1 MNAQTSHLLR
11 IALLGVS
18 ALSPHAFGSGFQLQ
32 NRSAIGL
39 GRAFSGGS
47 SVADDASVI
56 ASNPA
61 AMALLEGEW
70 NYSAGL
76 TYINPNAD
84 ATLFPTFTG
93 GNVGPA
99 TTDDDIAESAVVP
112 HLYLTKR
119 LNEDIVVGIG
129 AFSNYGLRTNYA
141 PSTAALVSTDFS
153 EITTININP
162 SISYRLSD
170 RLTIG
175 AGLDVT
181 LAEGEITSLAPNAG
195 AFPVDLFALDGDD
208 TGFGFNLGIL
218 FEASSSTRIGLHY
231 RSGIQLD
238 LEGSATLAPAFNS
251 LVLDG
256 VNAQR
261 ASLGASALPAGT
273 VDVDGN
279 FGAELEV
286 ELPATIDLSISHDL
300 NSQLTL
306 HGSIVWTEWS
316 TFESLNPNTGV
327 FDAITGAPV
336 DTFLATQQDWEDTFR
351 YAVGATYRHD
361 DRWTFRTG
369 VAYDETPISDSNRT
383 LRIPDGDRLSL
394 SLGASYL
401 VNNYLSLDF
410 GYSYTFVD
418 TISLGE
424 NDNGLIGTDSRGE
437 GDIQEFSIGV
447 SGSF

>member
-1 MNAQTSHLLR
+1 M
-11 IALLGVS
+11 
-18 ALSPHAFGSGFQLQ
+18 
-32 NRSAIGL
+32 
-39 GRAFSGGS
+39 
-47 SVADDASVI
+47 
-56 ASNPA
+56 
-61 AMALLEGEW
+61 
-70 NYSAGL
+70 
-76 TYINPNAD
+76 
-84 ATLFPTFTG
+84 
-93 GNVGPA
+93 
-99 TTDDDIAESAVVP
+99 
-112 HLYLTKR
+112 
-119 LNEDIVVGIG
+119 
-129 AFSNYGLRTNYA
+129 
-141 PSTAALVSTDFS
+141 
-153 EITTININP
+153 
-162 SISYRLSD
+162 
-170 RLTIG
+170 
-175 AGLDVT
+175 
-181 LAEGEITSLAPNAG
+181 
-195 AFPVDLFALDGDD
+195 
-208 TGFGFNLGIL
+208 
-218 FEASSSTRIGLHY
+218 
-231 RSGIQLD
+231 
-238 LEGSATLAPAFNS
+238 
-251 LVLDG
+251 
-256 VNAQR
+256 
-261 ASLGASALPAGT
+261 
-273 VDVDGN
+273 DVDGN